1 MFDEDLELYKL
12 ACVIDDTELPTD
24 KKIKRNL
31 LPKINKAMHLQEMI
45 NSIDAKEFTKDEF
58 PYYPSSMKEFCAW
71 EDSSFNLE
79 SFGRSTFVS
88 KKKIRDKILE
98 TERLKIFKIA
108 NKLMKLLSD
117 VKMGT
122 TSLTQQVE
130 KLREQKQQLKD
141 DKAALVS
148 QLLEIQTTN
157 KRLDTKIKSL
167 YADNDRLEGELK
179 SRLATVHQLGER
191 S

>member
-1 MFDEDLELYKL
+1 MFEEDLKRYRL
-12 ACVIDDTELPTD
+12 ACVIDGTELPTD
-24 KKIKRNL
+24 KKIKNNL
-31 LPKINKAMHLQEMI
+31 IPKINKAMHLQEML

-58 PYYPSSMKEFCAW
+58 PYYPSSMKKFCAW
-71 EDSSFNLE
+71 EDSRFNLD
-79 SFGRSTFVS
+79 SFGRSTFVNQ
-88 KKKIRDKILE
+88 KKDRDKILE
-98 TERLKIFKIA
+98 TERLKIFTIA
-108 NKLMKLLSD
+108 NKLMELLSD

-130 KLREQKQQLKD
+130 KLRIQKQQLKD

-157 KRLDTKIKSL
+157 KQLDTKIKSL

>member
-1 MFDEDLELYKL
+1 MYDEDLERYKL
-12 ACVIDDTELPTD
+12 ACVIDGTELPAD
-24 KKIKRNL
+24 KKIKNNL
-31 LPKINKAMHLQEMI
+31 IHKINKAMHLQEML
-45 NSIDAKEFTKDEF
+45 NSIDAKEFTKDEL
-58 PYYPSSMKEFCAW
+58 PYYPTSMKKFCEW
-71 EDSSFNLE
+71 EDNSFNLE
-79 SFGRSTFVS
+79 SFGRSTFVNQ
-88 KKKIRDKILE
+88 KKDRDKILE
-98 TERLKIFKIA
+98 TERVKIFEIA

-122 TSLTQQVE
+122 ASLTQQVK

-148 QLLEIQTTN
+148 QLLEIQATN

-167 YADNDRLEGELK
+167 YADNDRLEGEHK
-179 SRLATVHQLGER
+179 NRLATVHQLGER